1 MALILTE
8 REVAEILSMKEAVR
22 LLEASFRLHAEGKTQ
37 VAPRLVMP
45 LTGVAGNFRIMA
57 AVIPDMGGFGLKTL
71 TGTPGKRAP
80 EETYF
85 AILYFDTETGALRA
99 VMPGTHI
106 TGTRTGAASGVA
118 TRYLAREDASSLGL
132 IGAGFQGRNQVAA
145 VREVRDI
152 RTVRVYDLFPE
163 AAASYAAALSGEGLD
178 AQPVGSAEA
187 AVRGLDVVCAA
198 TTTKEPV
205 ILADWLEPGMHVNSV
220 GANAPVK
227 REVEAAAFSRCR
239 VVLDFRDQVLG
250 EAGDLMAAIRDGAFR
265 EDQLHAELGDVV
277 VGRVAG
283 RSSPDDITLFK
294 SVGVAIEDVAC
305 AAFVYEE
312 AGKRG
317 LGQTMHLQDAG

>member
-8 REVAEILSMKEAVR
+8 REVAEVLSMKEAVR

-118 TRYLAREDASSLGL
+118 TRYLAREDAASLGL

-152 RTVRVYDLFPE
+152 TTVRVYDLFPE

-250 EAGDLMAAIRDGAFR
+250 EAGDLMAAIRDGDFR
-265 EDQLHAELGDVV
+265 ADQLHAELGDVV
-277 VGRVAG
+277 TGRVAG
-283 RSSPDDITLFK
+283 RGSPDDITLFK

-317 LGQTMHLQDAG
+317 LGQTMRLQDAG

>member
-80 EETYF
+80 EDTYF

-118 TRYLAREDASSLGL
+118 TRYLAREDAASLGL

-152 RTVRVYDLFPE
+152 TTVRVYDLFPE

-277 VGRVAG
+277 TGRVAG
-283 RSSPDDITLFK
+283 RDSPDDITLFK

-317 LGQTMHLQDAG
+317 LGQTMRLQDAG